1 MAKSSSAM
9 LDIVALMTALAAPR
23 QDDLVLDA
31 ERADDVLRAGIVARG
46 PQAASQ
52 AEHVGSYSLI
62 IARLPAQGSVALKL
76 VAKHLL
82 RYGRTGRLDLL
93 YLSLCLD
100 RLRPDGRAVVLLPQ
114 GLLTGGTKAHR
125 ALRRALVEE
134 HRLDAV
140 IRFPARLAK
149 PWMGTA
155 AALLLFSKAAAS
167 EFVGF
172 YDVEPRAKRLRTA
185 APAVVELPAG
195 YPGVDAYPA
204 LARWIEGAA
213 PDAARSLSAT
223 RVFAARS
230 EIAARDYD
238 LGRRAAAPATEDVP
252 LPRRP
257 QELLAELAG
266 LEAEIFQGIR
276 NLVAMLK

>member
-1 MAKSSSAM
+1 MAKTSPAV
-9 LDIVALMTALAAPR
+9 LDVAALMAELAAPLP
-23 QDDLVLDA
+23 DDVALDP
-31 ERADDVLRAGIVARG
+31 ERADDVLRAGIVAR
-46 PQAASQ
+46 ASQ
-52 AEHVGSYSLI
+52 AEHAGSYSLI
-62 IARLPAQGSVALKL
+62 IARLPAQGSVATQL

-93 YLSLCLD
+93 YLGLCLD
-100 RLRPDGRAVVLLPQ
+100 LLRPDGRVVVLLPQ
-114 GLLTGGTKAHR
+114 GLLTGRTKTHR

-155 AALLLFSKAAAS
+155 AALLLFSKAAAA

-172 YDVEPRAKRLRTA
+172 YDVEPRAKWLLTA
-185 APAVVELPAG
+185 VPPVAELPAG
-195 YPGVDAYPA
+195 YSGLDAYPA
-204 LARWIEGAA
+204 LTRWIEGTA
-213 PDAARSLSAT
+213 PDAARSWSAT
-223 RVFAARS
+223 RVFAARC

-238 LGRRAAAPATEDVP
+238 LGWRAAAPATDDAP
-252 LPRRP
+252 PPRRP